1 MNDER
6 MKVLTMLEEGKITAA
21 EAATLLTALGKSE
34 PTAQAPSTPA
44 TEAQAPQAP
53 LSLAH
58 QMAPAFE
65 QVNKVLDRLPE
76 QIATEHLPKV
86 GKGVSRVVDVLSGL
100 LNQGLG
106 MIESHLQPT
115 HTFEQTLAFSET
127 ADLVGFDV
135 QNTHGTIRLIG
146 EDRED
151 VAIKVVAHI
160 PGATYEAAQSF
171 FAEHPVTLRREG
183 AQLRLTPP
191 TSLSQSHP
199 IGALMMRHRYDFECR
214 LPRHLVPQAASISGD
229 LHADDL
235 RYGGH
240 GHLKTVSGDIQVQ
253 GIEGNL
259 SLNTVSGEL
268 TATDCA
274 GHMDARAIS
283 GDVILRKAWLS
294 GSASTVSGSIDL
306 DGKLSGD
313 LKLKSISGDIEA
325 EVEAAFAMSAS
336 TTSGNIDVRLASGS
350 SGYVDAS
357 TRSGDLE
364 MKQDLTETIFAKRH
378 IKGKL
383 NNGTAALT
391 YSTISGDVT
400 IR

>member
-6 MKVLTMLEEGKITAA
+6 MKVLTMLEDGKITAT
-21 EAATLLTALGKSE
+21 EAATLLEALSKSE
-34 PTAQAPSTPA
+34 PAAQPASTPAFGAQAPMSI
-44 TEAQAPQAP
+44 
-53 LSLAH
+53 AH

-86 GKGVSRVVDVLSGL
+86 GKGVSRVVDVLSGM

-115 HTFEQTLAFSET
+115 HTFQQTLSFDET
-127 ADLVGFDV
+127 LDLAGFDV

-160 PGATYEAAQSF
+160 PGATAEAAQAF
-171 FAEHPVTLRREG
+171 FAEHPVSLRREG

-191 TSLSQSHP
+191 ASLSQSHP

-229 LHADDL
+229 LFADGL
-235 RYGGH
+235 RFSGH
-240 GHLKTVSGDIQVQ
+240 GHLKTVSGDIQTQ

-268 TATDCA
+268 VATDCA

-283 GDVILRKAWLS
+283 GDIVLRQVWLS
-294 GSASTVSGSIDL
+294 GSASSVSGDIEL

-313 LKLKSISGDIEA
+313 IKLKSISGDIEA

-336 TTSGNIDVRLASGS
+336 TTSGDIGVRLLSGS

-383 NNGTAALT
+383 NGGSAALT

-400 IR
+400 VR

>member
-6 MKVLTMLEEGKITAA
+6 MKVLTMLEEGKINAT
-21 EAATLLTALGKSE
+21 EAATLLAALGQSA
-34 PTAQAPSTPA
+34 PAAQPASTSSAAP
-44 TEAQAPQAP
+44 EAPM
-53 LSLAH
+53 SIAH
-58 QMAPAFE
+58 QLAPAFE

-115 HTFEQTLAFSET
+115 HTFEETLEFNET
-127 ADLVGFDV
+127 ADLAGFDV

-151 VAIKVVAHI
+151 VAVKVVAHI
-160 PGATYEAAQSF
+160 PGATVEAAQAF
-171 FAEHPVTLRREG
+171 FAEHPVSLRREG
-183 AQLRLTPP
+183 AQLKLTPP
-191 TSLSQSHP
+191 ASLSQSHP

-229 LHADDL
+229 LYADGL
-235 RYGGH
+235 RFSGH
-240 GHLKTVSGDIQVQ
+240 GNLKTVSGDIQTQ

-283 GDVILRKAWLS
+283 GDIVLRKAWLS
-294 GSASTVSGSIDL
+294 GSASTVSGDIDL

-313 LKLKSISGDIEA
+313 IKLKSISGDIEA
-325 EVEAAFAMSAS
+325 ELEAAFAMSAS
-336 TTSGNIDVRLASGS
+336 TTSGDIDVRLLPGS
-350 SGYVDAS
+350 MGYVDAS

-364 MKQDLTETIFAKRH
+364 MKLDLSETIFAKRH

-383 NNGTAALT
+383 HSGTAALT
-391 YSTISGDVT
+391 CSTISGDVT
-400 IR
+400 LR

>member
-1 MNDER
+1 MNNER
-6 MKVLTMLEEGKITAA
+6 MKVLTMLEEGKITAT
-21 EAATLLTALGKSE
+21 EAATLLEALSKSE
-34 PTAQAPSTPA
+34 PGAPAAAAPAAGHQAPPTPM
-44 TEAQAPQAP
+44 
-53 LSLAH
+53 SIAH

-86 GKGVSRVVDVLSGL
+86 GKGVSRVVDVLSGM

-106 MIESHLQPT
+106 LIESHLQPT
-115 HTFEQTLAFSET
+115 HTCEQTLGFHET

-160 PGATYEAAQSF
+160 PGATFEAAQAY
-171 FAEHPVTLRREG
+171 FAEHPVILRREG

-191 TSLSQSHP
+191 SSLSQSHP

-214 LPRHLVPQAASISGD
+214 LPRHLAPHAASISGD
-229 LHADDL
+229 LFADGL
-235 RYGGH
+235 RFSGH
-240 GHLKTVSGDIQVQ
+240 GQLKTVSGDIRTQ

-268 TATDCA
+268 VATDCA
-274 GHMDARAIS
+274 GQIDARAIS
-283 GDVILRKAWLS
+283 GDIALRQVWVS
-294 GSASTVSGSIDL
+294 GSASTISGEIDL

-313 LKLKSISGDIEA
+313 IKLKSISGDIEA
-325 EVEAAFAMSAS
+325 SLEAAFAMSAS
-336 TTSGNIDVRLASGS
+336 TTSGNVSVRLLPGS

-357 TRSGDLE
+357 TRSGELE

-383 NNGTAALT
+383 SGGSAALT
-391 YSTISGDVT
+391 FSTISGDV
-400 IR
+400 RVH